1 MRTDARRVRAGKS
14 GILSVH
20 ASAVDSK
27 KIFFRGAGK
36 QHWVTFDEGDHYMP
50 LEPSFTIKELKMHP
64 TESGASATLAI
75 QRPSPLPHTPLSPP
89 TPLACRQPYRQ
100 CTLTSLRTHAHATTR
115 LEQTG

>member
-75 QRPSPLPHTPLSPP
+75 QRPPPPPHTPQPAHPLSLQATLPP
-89 TPLACRQPYRQ
+89 VYPHFT
-100 CTLTSLRTHAHATTR
+100 AHPR
-115 LEQTG
+115 PRHHPP

>member
-1 MRTDARRVRAGKS
+1 MRAGKS

-20 ASAVDSK
+20 SSAVDSK

-64 TESGASATLAI
+64 TEAGASATLASL
-75 QRPSPLPHTPLSPP
+75 RPTTTHLVQPCCTHPHH
-89 TPLACRQPYRQ
+89 Q
-100 CTLTSLRTHAHATTR
+100 CTLTSLRAHATR
-115 LEQTG
+115 PEQTG

>member
-64 TESGASATLAI
+64 TESGASATRAI
-75 QRPSPLPHTPLSPP
+75 QCPPPSKRWSKIFFF
-89 TPLACRQPYRQ
+89 
-100 CTLTSLRTHAHATTR
+100 
-115 LEQTG
+115 

>member
-1 MRTDARRVRAGKS
+1 MHS
-14 GILSVH
+14 
-20 ASAVDSK
+20 SAVDSK

-64 TESGASATLAI
+64 TEAGASATPASLRPPVRPVQHA
-75 QRPSPLPHTPLSPP
+75 PSPPGHAPSRHRAPRH
-89 TPLACRQPYRQ
+89 A
-100 CTLTSLRTHAHATTR
+100 TLTAAC

>member
-75 QRPSPLPHTPLSPP
+75 QCPPPPPHTPQPAHPLSLQAPLPP
-89 TPLACRQPYRQ
+89 VYPHFT
-100 CTLTSLRTHAHATTR
+100 AHPR
-115 LEQTG
+115 PRHHPP